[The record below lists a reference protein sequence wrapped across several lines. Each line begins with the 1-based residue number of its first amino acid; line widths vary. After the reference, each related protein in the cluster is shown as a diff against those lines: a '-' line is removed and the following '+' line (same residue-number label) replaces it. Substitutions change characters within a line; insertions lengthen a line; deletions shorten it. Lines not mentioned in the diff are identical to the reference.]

1 MRATTPQQYSRI
13 SFAKHQYIGFTAMK
27 KITVRLDELV
37 HTFLAHL
44 AAEQQ
49 VSLSQLI
56 NETLARFVMAEQ
68 GFAMMDARAARARPG
83 VMQQVLDRTAAPGLA
98 PLHPEDVLPSDVDRR
113 LLERRVHEA
122 RSLHEGRQ
130 GDQQAGRRDDAQ
142 PHSA

>member
-1 MRATTPQQYSRI
+1 
-13 SFAKHQYIGFTAMK
+13 MK
-27 KITVRLDELV
+27 KITVRLDEPV

-56 NETLARFVMAEQ
+56 NETLTRFVMVEK
-68 GFAMMDARAARARPG
+68 GFALMDARAARARPG
-83 VMQQVLDRTAAPGLA
+83 VMQQVLDRTAASGLA
-98 PLHPEDVLPSDVDRR
+98 PLHPEDVLPSEVDRH
-113 LLERRVHEA
+113 LLERRVREA
-122 RSLHEGRQ
+122 RSLREGRQ